1 MAHTVTKL
9 TQSKN
14 VKDRWYADFDTGE
27 TLRLSVALIADY
39 AVFTGREFADGE
51 FDDLRAAAS
60 GMNARAHALRLLGVR
75 AMSRRELVDRLT
87 EKGESQEDA
96 AGAADYLESLGYL
109 DDARYAG
116 SVVRHYARKG
126 YGAARIRQELF
137 RRGVPRELWEAA
149 LEELPEDT
157 ETIDA
162 LVDRRL
168 HGEKP
173 DKKELKRL
181 ADMLL
186 RRGFSW
192 GEIKSALSRYDFSEG
207 MEDE

>member
-1 MAHTVTKL
+1 MAHTVSKL
-9 TQSKN
+9 TESKKI
-14 VKDRWYADFDTGE
+14 KDRWYADFDTGE
-27 TLRLSVALIADY
+27 SLEVGLSVIADHSL
-39 AVFTGREFADGE
+39 FTGRVYTDEEFAALKADVSRLG
-51 FDDLRAAAS
+51 
-60 GMNARAHALRLLGVR
+60 ARARALRLLGVR
-75 AMSRRELVDRLT
+75 AMSRRELIDRLT

-96 AGAADYLESLGYL
+96 AGAADYLESVGYL

-116 SVVRHYARKG
+116 SVVRHYAQKG
-126 YGAARIRQELF
+126 YGVARIRQELF